1 MLTKNDLNQIRS
13 VVKEEVKNEV
23 ADQVKMGL
31 EPIAKDLSDVK
42 KDLSDVK
49 KDLSNVKKDLSNVKK
64 DLKDVK
70 KRVKKIEKTVDVVID
85 HFDREIVGT
94 QKRVGKIE
102 DHLSL

>member
-31 EPIAKDLSDVK
+31 EPIA
-42 KDLSDVK
+42 
-49 KDLSNVKKDLSNVKK
+49 KDLSNVKK

-94 QKRVGKIE
+94 QKRVGRIE

>member
-42 KDLSDVK
+42 KDL
-49 KDLSNVKKDLSNVKK
+49 
-64 DLKDVK
+64 KDVK

-94 QKRVGKIE
+94 QKRVGRIE

>member
-31 EPIAKDLSDVK
+31 EPIAKDLSD
-42 KDLSDVK
+42 
-49 KDLSNVKKDLSNVKK
+49 VKK

>member
-31 EPIAKDLSDVK
+31 EPIAKDLSD
-42 KDLSDVK
+42 
-49 KDLSNVKKDLSNVKK
+49 VKKDLSNVKK